1 MKRMFVA
8 VIGVAVLVIAPGI
21 ARAHDGEVHKVMGT
35 IASIQDKN
43 LMVKEANGK
52 TMMVML
58 DAKTKITR
66 GKATVPASELKVGDR
81 IVASGPEEKEMITAQ
96 TVQIGAAPTKAATKT
111 SGTKAPPKYEAS
123 PRTDE
128 EFRAARRGYTP
139 AALWRNA

>member
-1 MKRMFVA
+1 MKSILVA
-8 VIGVAVLVIAPGI
+8 IIGLAVLVIAPGVV
-21 ARAHDGEVHKVMGT
+21 RAHDGEVHKVMGT
-35 IASIQDKN
+35 ISSIQDKN

-96 TVQIGAAPTKAATKT
+96 TVQIGAAPAAKT
-111 SGTKAPPKYEAS
+111 TATTAPGKTPEK
-123 PRTDE
+123 PHTDH
-128 EFRAARRGYTP
+128 AK
-139 AALWRNA
+139 

>member
-1 MKRMFVA
+1 MKSMLVA
-8 VIGVAVLVIAPGI
+8 MIGLALLVSAPAI
-21 ARAHDGEVHKVMGT
+21 VRAHDGEVHKVMGT

-66 GKATVPASELKVGDR
+66 GKATVPAGELKVGDR

-96 TVQIGAAPTKAATKT
+96 TVQIGVAPATKATPKT
-111 SGTKAPPKYEAS
+111 SGTKAPSK
-123 PRTDE
+123 
-128 EFRAARRGYTP
+128 
-139 AALWRNA
+139 

>member
-1 MKRMFVA
+1 MKRMLVA
-8 VIGVAVLVIAPGI
+8 ALGLAALVIAPGI

-52 TMMVML
+52 SMMVML

-96 TVQIGAAPTKAATKT
+96 TVQIGAAPAAKT
-111 SGTKAPPKYEAS
+111 TAK
-123 PRTDE
+123 
-128 EFRAARRGYTP
+128 TP
-139 AALWRNA
+139 AAKTPEKPHTDHAK